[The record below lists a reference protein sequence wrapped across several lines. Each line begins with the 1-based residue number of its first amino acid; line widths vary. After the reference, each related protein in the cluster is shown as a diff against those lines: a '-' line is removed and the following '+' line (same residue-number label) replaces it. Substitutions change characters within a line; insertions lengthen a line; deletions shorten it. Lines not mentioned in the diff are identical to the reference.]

1 MISWFTKYFFKWNLY
16 HYKTGFGDRL
26 GLLFV
31 KAFGKT
37 TLSLA
42 YGLQAAETVLSP
54 AMPSTTA
61 RAAGVFVPIVNSL
74 DKRTKAYLIGQ
85 QLQGGNATS
94 TLLISAAAQNFLCIQ
109 LAAGLEA
116 TFHSRHF
123 AQSKHGSIDASQNTV
138 QSTPAS
144 TVHVKTVRWVGTFRH
159 GNLQFKHGSIDDREY
174 GLHVTNQSDTPRGV
188 SANPTWRRR
197 RASSEGSPRP

>member
-1 MISWFTKYFFKWNLY
+1 MWTADRTLVAGLVIKPAPVGAWAFMALTFTVTTRTLTFQQGLGALTNEVIWLIVVATFFARAFI
-16 HYKTGFGDRL
+16 KTGFGDRL

-74 DKRTKAYLIGQ
+74 DKRTKAYLIG
-85 QLQGGNATS
+85 
-94 TLLISAAAQNFLCIQ
+94 
-109 LAAGLEA
+109 
-116 TFHSRHF
+116 
-123 AQSKHGSIDASQNTV
+123 
-138 QSTPAS
+138 
-144 TVHVKTVRWVGTFRH
+144 
-159 GNLQFKHGSIDDREY
+159 
-174 GLHVTNQSDTPRGV
+174 GV
-188 SANPTWRRR
+188 VVPSY
-197 RASSEGSPRP
+197 EIV